1 MSLANTSLLSL
12 LIGTALSAAALL
24 ANADL
29 QVDIDSEVNS
39 EFEDEADMYDD
50 KLPWASDLQGV
61 AQIAQLFA
69 WAAMLSMV
77 VHHGLKV
84 DLPSAGS
91 VSLEKEDYIA
101 ITIDADNRLFLNKEP
116 TEANGLAARVR
127 ALRGNEAKPVFING
141 DQKADLGLA
150 IELLDDLKK
159 AGIEEVSFSCTKE
172 TP

>member
-1 MSLANTSLLSL
+1 MKLSSGYEEKKARVEMLPLIDVVFLLL
-12 LIGTALSAAALL
+12 VFFI
-24 ANADL
+24 
-29 QVDIDSEVNS
+29 
-39 EFEDEADMYDD
+39 Y
-50 KLPWASDLQGV
+50 
-61 AQIAQLFA
+61 
-69 WAAMLSMV
+69 AMLSMV

-84 DLPSAGS
+84 DLPSTGS

-101 ITIDADNRLFLNKEP
+101 ITIDAENNLFLNEEP
-116 TEANGLAARVR
+116 VEASDVAERVL
-127 ALRGNEAKPVFING
+127 ALRGGDAKPVFING

>member
-1 MSLANTSLLSL
+1 MKLSSGYEEKKARVEMLPLIDVVFLLL
-12 LIGTALSAAALL
+12 VFFI
-24 ANADL
+24 
-29 QVDIDSEVNS
+29 
-39 EFEDEADMYDD
+39 Y
-50 KLPWASDLQGV
+50 
-61 AQIAQLFA
+61 
-69 WAAMLSMV
+69 AMLSMV

-91 VSLEKEDYIA
+91 ASLEKEDYIA
-101 ITIDADNRLFLNKEP
+101 ITIDAENNLFLNEEP
-116 TEANGLAARVR
+116 VETSGVAARVL
-127 ALRGNEAKPVFING
+127 ALRGDEAKPVFING